1 MRAIL
6 HATDDNC
13 ARSGAGFSF
22 ALLGLFTYIFTTMTI
37 APVKPSILAELVD
50 GGDMEHDVAMM
61 IGIGV
66 VKESDAVFFQYLGDD
81 QEPQALTNPRTGK
94 PITALPHMRLVG
106 ISVAEDVG
114 TFKATKLNLF
124 LEASAG
130 SVVMLTSGLNTLW
143 SQCMIIALSGL
154 YQSYDLATPF
164 SLNSWKGTMGLR
176 PTFASI
182 KVGLEKISDQMLY
195 DQLKELRADK
205 AADKITAVMRDSVE
219 ILSAALGGSD
229 VDAVDVE
236 VQETK
241 SLSGHPD
248 F

>member
-1 MRAIL
+1 
-6 HATDDNC
+6 
-13 ARSGAGFSF
+13 
-22 ALLGLFTYIFTTMTI
+22 MTI
-37 APVKPSILAELVD
+37 APVNTSVLSELVD
-50 GGDMEHDVAMM
+50 GGGMEQDIAMM

-81 QEPQALTNPRTGK
+81 KEPQALMNPRTGK

-106 ISVAEDVG
+106 ISIAEDVG

-130 SVVMLTSGLNTLW
+130 SVVMLTSGLTTLW

-154 YQSYDLATPF
+154 YQSYDLSTPF

-176 PTFASI
+176 PTFASVKI
-182 KVGLEKISDQMLY
+182 GKEKVTDQMLY
-195 DQLKELRADK
+195 DQLKDLRADR
-205 AADKITAVMRDSVE
+205 ATDKINAVMRDSVE
-219 ILSAALGGSD
+219 ILSAALGGGD
-229 VDAVDVE
+229 IDAVDVAVDDRE
-236 VQETK
+236 